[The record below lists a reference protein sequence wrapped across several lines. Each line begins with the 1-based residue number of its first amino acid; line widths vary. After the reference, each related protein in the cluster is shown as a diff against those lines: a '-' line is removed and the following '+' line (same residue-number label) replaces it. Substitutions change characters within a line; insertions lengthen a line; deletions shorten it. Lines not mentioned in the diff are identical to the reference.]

1 MSPSGNTSLGRKR
14 EPRSD
19 SEFAI
24 FNLVI
29 RLSKVEQLAF
39 SIFSPIGRVTVE
51 QLAAVLGL
59 TFLFDA
65 EAVLIAVKP
74 SFFQLCPREY
84 GA

>member
-1 MSPSGNTSLGRKR
+1 
-14 EPRSD
+14 
-19 SEFAI
+19 
-24 FNLVI
+24 
-29 RLSKVEQLAF
+29 VEQLAF